1 MQSEVIAVVEATAF
15 RRWMAVAT
23 LVGVSVLLIYTGVQ
37 AGSSA
42 LLSVCAIALG
52 IFSLVIGARLYQATR
67 HRIELT
73 SEGLRDSSGISIAR
87 LDEIASLDRG
97 FLAFKPSNGFVL
109 RTHAPSGKI
118 WRPGLWWR
126 IGRQVGVGGVVP
138 GHQARFMA
146 DRLAELVAAQR

>member
-1 MQSEVIAVVEATAF
+1 MQSDVIAVIEASAF

-23 LVGVSVLLIYTGVQ
+23 LVGMSMLMIYTGIQTGASTILSICALTCGAFALVVAVQ
-37 AGSSA
+37 
-42 LLSVCAIALG
+42 
-52 IFSLVIGARLYQATR
+52 LYQATR
-67 HRIELT
+67 HRVELT
-73 SEGLRDSSGISIAR
+73 GEGLRDSSGILIAT

-109 RTHAPSGKI
+109 KTRAPNART

-146 DRLAELVAAQR
+146 DRVAELLSARL